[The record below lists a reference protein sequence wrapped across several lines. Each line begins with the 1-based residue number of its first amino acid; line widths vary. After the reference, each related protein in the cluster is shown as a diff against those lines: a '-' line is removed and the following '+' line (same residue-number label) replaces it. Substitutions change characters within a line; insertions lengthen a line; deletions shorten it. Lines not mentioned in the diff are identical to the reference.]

1 MAILHR
7 NITNSSDIHNPKWF
21 PDANNGDYSF
31 KNEKGELES
40 TDELL
45 LPAALNF
52 VDGSV
57 APPTTATGDIYILSS
72 GGSVNAGWGSV
83 SLQDWVRYDG
93 TAWNSLTPQKSS
105 LCYDKTA
112 DSLMSFDGS
121 AWNAISGGGGGGG
134 NTIYTAN
141 DTVGSS
147 RQATLTDTIT
157 FKNGTFKSEGA
168 DTLSTSSALQ
178 IYDGDG
184 TPNLLWEFRNN
195 GSVIVHQ
202 NVNIIGNSTGE
213 SQFKFCRPINAAS
226 YGASYNIDLFDSSN
240 NQTTYARFGGKIISN
255 TTGSEYGEANIQI
268 RKNGTITTLAE
279 FDSVDGLSILANTT
293 TNLFKAG
300 DVFTVS
306 TSDATIYGSGG
317 TLFQIHRPTNGVA
330 GGVGFNIDLNNSSNA
345 QATYG
350 RFVSIIETNTAG
362 SHTGRLELRVADSGT
377 VTTKVK
383 IKSNTINVNMPTSSA
398 GLSSGDLY
406 NDGGTVKIV

>member
-21 PDANNGDYSF
+21 PDSNNGDYAF

-93 TAWNSLTPQKSS
+93 DAWNSLTPQKSS

-121 AWNAISGGGGGGG
+121 AWNAIGGGGGG
-134 NTIYTAN
+134 NTIYTAD
-141 DTVGSS
+141 DTIGSNRVATITDNLTFRGSS
-147 RQATLTDTIT
+147 SNNVLNLAHTGEMQFSAGGTMYGKMFSNGDWALGSNTIIGVQAGICLHR
-157 FKNGTFKSEGA
+157 NVLCKSESNTASNTPFQVVNTSNSGIFQVKGDGRAVLGSNSFLGSEKILCDGKTFIKGA

-184 TPNLLWEFRNN
+184 TPNLLFTFK
-195 GSVIVHQ
+195 
-202 NVNIIGNSTGE
+202 NS
-213 SQFKFCRPINAAS
+213 
-226 YGASYNIDLFDSSN
+226 
-240 NQTTYARFGGKIISN
+240 
-255 TTGSEYGEANIQI
+255 
-268 RKNGTITTLAE
+268 
-279 FDSVDGLSILANTT
+279 
-293 TNLFKAG
+293 
-300 DVFTVS
+300 
-306 TSDATIYGSGG
+306 G
-317 TLFQIHRPTNGVA
+317 TLNM
-330 GGVGFNIDLNNSSNA
+330 SS
-345 QATYG
+345 
-350 RFVSIIETNTAG
+350 I
-362 SHTGRLELRVADSGT
+362 
-377 VTTKVK
+377 
-383 IKSNTINVNMPTSSA
+383 PTSSA
-398 GLSSGDLY
+398 GLLSGDVY
-406 NDGGTVKIV
+406 NDSGTLKIV